1 MTDSQGIVNLNP
13 MFNLGF
19 SEILIIGVLALL
31 LIGPKQL
38 PEVAKVLGRMMNEF
52 KKATTDL
59 SGGLL
64 EVKENL
70 KKPMQEGLG
79 AIAEIQDAIHE
90 SQEKIRN
97 QLLDDEHSVTVDLE
111 EELRKISE
119 QNQRDENDDKKSS
132 T

>member
-1 MTDSQGIVNLNP
+1 

-19 SEILIIGVLALL
+19 SEIIIIGVLALL

-52 KKATTDL
+52 KKATADL

-64 EVKENL
+64 EMKEDL

-90 SQEKIRN
+90 SKNKFRS
-97 QLLDDEHSVTVDLE
+97 QLLEDEHSVTIDLE
-111 EELRKISE
+111 EELKKHQE
-119 QNQRDENDDKKSS
+119 QNQLDETNDKKSS

>member
-1 MTDSQGIVNLNP
+1 

-19 SEILIIGVLALL
+19 SEILIVGVLALL

-64 EVKENL
+64 DMKEEL

-79 AIAEIQDAIHE
+79 AIAEIQDAVYDSKEH
-90 SQEKIRN
+90 IRA
-97 QLLDDEHSVTVDLE
+97 QLLEDEHSVTVDLE
-111 EELRKISE
+111 AELKKHQE
-119 QNQRDENDDKKSS
+119 QLLVDEHDEKKSS

>member
-1 MTDSQGIVNLNP
+1 

-38 PEVAKVLGRMMNEF
+38 PEVAKILGRMINEF

-64 EVKENL
+64 EMKEEL
-70 KKPMQEGLG
+70 KKLGFIRRDPRKVERKHFGLKK
-79 AIAEIQDAIHE
+79 ARKA
-90 SQEKIRN
+90 SQWSKR
-97 QLLDDEHSVTVDLE
+97 
-111 EELRKISE
+111 
-119 QNQRDENDDKKSS
+119 
-132 T
+132 